1 MNAYPD
7 KTASLN
13 LSLSRCTP
21 ADPPRTENG
30 NAMSS
35 HPRTPAV
42 AVAELP
48 AGAYLI
54 DVREADEWS
63 CGHAPE
69 AVHLPL
75 SELMARIAEVP
86 EDQSVYVICKVGGR
100 SEQAV
105 NYLNQLGR
113 STVNV
118 SGGMLAWQ
126 AAGKTMITESGRE
139 PFVA

>member
-1 MNAYPD
+1 MFKHSGA
-7 KTASLN
+7 
-13 LSLSRCTP
+13 
-21 ADPPRTENG
+21 
-30 NAMSS
+30 
-35 HPRTPAV
+35 PAV
-42 AVAELP
+42 AVTELP
-48 AGAYLI
+48 ADAYLL
-54 DVREADEWS
+54 DVREADEWA

-75 SELMARIAEVP
+75 SELLARAEEVP
-86 EDQSVYVICKVGGR
+86 ADHEVYVICKVGGR

-113 STVNV
+113 ATVNV

-126 AAGKTMITESGRE
+126 AAGRPMVTESGGQ

>member
-1 MNAYPD
+1 MFN
-7 KTASLN
+7 
-13 LSLSRCTP
+13 R
-21 ADPPRTENG
+21 
-30 NAMSS
+30 SS
-35 HPRTPAV
+35 TPAV
-42 AVAELP
+42 SVTDLP
-48 AGAYLI
+48 ADAYLV
-54 DVREADEWS
+54 DVRESDEWA

-75 SELMARIAEVP
+75 SELMARVAEIP
-86 EDQSVYVICKVGGR
+86 EDREVYVICKVGGR

-118 SGGMLAWQ
+118 SGGMLAWH
-126 AAGKTMITESGRE
+126 AAGKTMITDSGRD

>member
-1 MNAYPD
+1 MFN
-7 KTASLN
+7 
-13 LSLSRCTP
+13 R
-21 ADPPRTENG
+21 
-30 NAMSS
+30 SS
-35 HPRTPAV
+35 APAV
-42 AVAELP
+42 SVAELP
-48 AGAYLI
+48 ADACLL
-54 DVREADEWS
+54 DVRESDEWA

-75 SELMARIAEVP
+75 SELAARVAEVP
-86 EDQSVYVICKVGGR
+86 EGRDVYVICKAGGR

-118 SGGMLAWQ
+118 SGGMLAWR
-126 AAGKTMITESGRE
+126 AAGKTMVTESGQD

>member
-1 MNAYPD
+1 MF
-7 KTASLN
+7 KHS
-13 LSLSRCTP
+13 STP
-21 ADPPRTENG
+21 
-30 NAMSS
+30 S
-35 HPRTPAV
+35 V

-48 AGAYLI
+48 ADAYLL

-75 SELMARIAEVP
+75 SELQARIAEVP
-86 EDQSVYVICKVGGR
+86 ADHDVYVICKVGGR
-100 SEQAV
+100 SAQAV
-105 NYLNQLGR
+105 DYLNQSGL

-118 SGGMLAWQ
+118 SGGMLAWH
-126 AAGKTMITESGRE
+126 AAGKAMVTDSGAQ